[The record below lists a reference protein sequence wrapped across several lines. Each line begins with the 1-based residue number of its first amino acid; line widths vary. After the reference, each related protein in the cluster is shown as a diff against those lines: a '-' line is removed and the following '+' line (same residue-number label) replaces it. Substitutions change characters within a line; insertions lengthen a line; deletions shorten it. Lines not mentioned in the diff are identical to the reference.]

1 MKLLMMIWPR
11 LYVLCVGPDQYFS
24 IWNICISYFIYHIS
38 SPFCIQLRYGPFV
51 HCLLYLTK
59 RNHRYRVSHLD
70 FALAYITIWPVI
82 AVIVDTAKFMFGELR
97 PNFIARCFF
106 NGSTGVSKTLSAEE
120 LISFDFDIND
130 CPG

>member
-1 MKLLMMIWPR
+1 MC
-11 LYVLCVGPDQYFS
+11 YVWFQ
-24 IWNICISYFIYHIS
+24 INIAAFEYHILLH
-38 SPFCIQLRYGPFV
+38 IWTQLRYGPLV

-70 FALAYITIWPVI
+70 CALAYITIWPII
-82 AVIVDTAKFMFGELR
+82 AVIVGTAKFMFGELR

-106 NGSTGVSKTLSAEE
+106 NGTTGVSKTLSAEE

>member
-1 MKLLMMIWPR
+1 MC
-11 LYVLCVGPDQYFS
+11 YVWFQ
-24 IWNICISYFIYHIS
+24 INISAFGIFAYHIS
-38 SPFCIQLRYGPFV
+38 YDISQICIQLRYGPFV

-106 NGSTGVSKTLSAEE
+106 NGTTGVSKTLSAEE
-120 LISFDFDIND
+120 LISFEFDINE

>member
-1 MKLLMMIWPR
+1 MRDETIDDDLATMICAMSGSR
-11 LYVLCVGPDQYFS
+11 SVLQHLDIIFLH
-24 IWNICISYFIYHIS
+24 IWT
-38 SPFCIQLRYGPFV
+38 QLRYGPLV

-70 FALAYITIWPVI
+70 CALAYITIWPII
-82 AVIVDTAKFMFGELR
+82 AVIVGTAKFMFGELR

-106 NGSTGVSKTLSAEE
+106 NGTTGVSKTLSAEE